1 MPSIPAPPGYP
12 LQTGWPAS
20 VRGAVE
26 LIPFS
31 DHGGSQSVIVALTR
45 CTAQAVLLMRKTRWR
60 IGQSSWLT
68 GGLITTIAL
77 ASAWLNT
84 DLQAPPRF
92 DGAGYAVLA
101 ESLTTGRGYR
111 EIDRPGA
118 PRHAHFPPAY
128 PIVLAALWRITGRS
142 VAAAHLLS
150 LGCTLAAVIA
160 AWRWFRY
167 MESSRVAAI
176 LGLALAL
183 NWTWARTA
191 SSIQSEPL
199 FMILAQAA
207 ILAAT
212 RAARGGGVV
221 ASLQAGLLLAASM
234 LTRHIGVI
242 VAATVGVHLF
252 LQKRI
257 LN

>member
-1 MPSIPAPPGYP
+1 M
-12 LQTGWPAS
+12 
-20 VRGAVE
+20 
-26 LIPFS
+26 
-31 DHGGSQSVIVALTR
+31 H
-45 CTAQAVLLMRKTRWR
+45 KTRWR

-84 DLQAPPRF
+84 DFHASPRF

-128 PIVLAALWRITGRS
+128 PILLSALWRIAGRS
-142 VAAAHLLS
+142 VVAAHCLS
-150 LGCTLAAVIA
+150 LGCTLAAVLA

-167 MESSRVAAI
+167 METPQVAAI

-183 NWTWARTA
+183 NWTWTRIA

-199 FMILAQAA
+199 FMIVAQAA

-212 RAARGGGVV
+212 RAARRGGVV
-221 ASLQAGLLLAASM
+221 ASLQAG
-234 LTRHIGVI
+234 IC
-242 VAATVGVHLF
+242 F
-252 LQKRI
+252 LGGQPRC
-257 LN
+257 